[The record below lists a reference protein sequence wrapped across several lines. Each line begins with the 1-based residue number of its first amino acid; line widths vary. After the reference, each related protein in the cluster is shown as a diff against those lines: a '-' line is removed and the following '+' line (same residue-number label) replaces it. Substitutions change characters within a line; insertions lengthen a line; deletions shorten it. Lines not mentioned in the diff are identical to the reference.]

1 MSKAKNKSK
10 IKTKAKSKAPAK
22 TKAKAR
28 KAKALDDVPFSNMVI
43 PGEWHV
49 RYNYSVGKVAGHFF
63 EGLKKRKILA
73 SKCSKSGLAYLP
85 PRAYCERSFEA
96 CDSWVEAGH
105 EGTIESATIVTAQFE
120 GLPKPPY
127 AIAYVR
133 LDGVSTA
140 MVNFVQGEN
149 LSDVSKAMSKM
160 KPGARVKVK
169 FNGKLEG
176 RITDFHYRLA
186 SK

>member
-1 MSKAKNKSK
+1 MSKAKNKSNTK
-10 IKTKAKSKAPAK
+10 AKAKSKPKSKAK
-22 TKAKAR
+22 TKTKTT
-28 KAKALDDVPFSNMVI
+28 ALDDVPFNNMVF

-63 EGLKKRKILA
+63 EGLKERKILA
-73 SKCSKSGLAYLP
+73 TKCTKSGMAYLP

-96 CDSWVEAGH
+96 CDSWVEAGQ
-105 EGTIESATIVTAQFE
+105 EGTIESATIVSAQFE

-140 MVNFVQGEN
+140 MVNFVEGEN
-149 LSDVSKAMSKM
+149 LSDVRKAMAKM
-160 KPGARVKVK
+160 KPGTRVKVK
-169 FNGKLEG
+169 FKAKPEG

-186 SK
+186 R